1 MYDTHMHTKP
11 FSTDSEMELSE
22 VLKRKEES
30 RLGIVLTEHMD
41 YDFPM
46 HEIYRFD
53 VDDYFRTYLPY
64 RSDQFLLG
72 VEIGLQRSAA
82 EMNHKLV
89 KTYPFDMVIGS
100 IHTVYGKDLYKSS
113 YFQSFP
119 EKKSAY
125 AAYLETIYENI
136 REFDD
141 FDTLGH
147 IDYICRKAP
156 YSDQLLHYEDFS
168 EIIDKILKLLAER
181 KKSLEIN
188 TRLFVQKEAVYELG
202 IICSRFEKLGG
213 QTVTIG
219 SDAHKASAIGNR
231 IENAYEL
238 AWQCGLTPV
247 VYKARHPYPVK

>member
-22 VLKRKEES
+22 VLRRKEES
-30 RLGIVLTEHMD
+30 GLGIVLTEHMD
-41 YDFPM
+41 YDFPSPGV
-46 HEIYRFD
+46 YRFD
-53 VDDYFRTYLPY
+53 VDAYFKAYSSH

-72 VEIGLQRSAA
+72 VEIGLQRFVADK
-82 EMNHKLV
+82 NHKFV
-89 KTYPFDMVIGS
+89 KTWPFDMVIGS
-100 IHTVYGKDLYKSS
+100 VHAVCGKDLYELS

-125 AAYLETIYENI
+125 ETYLRDVYENI
-136 REFDD
+136 RDFDD

-156 YSDQLLHYEDFS
+156 YSDRLLHYEEFS
-168 EIIDKILKLLAER
+168 EIIDEILMLLAQR

-188 TRLFVQKEAVYELG
+188 TRLFDQKEAAQELE
-202 IICSRFEKLGG
+202 IICRRFAKLGG
-213 QTVTIG
+213 QMVTIG
-219 SDAHKASAIGNR
+219 SDAHKASSIGSR

-238 AWQCGLTPV
+238 AQKCGLIPV
-247 VYKARHPYPVK
+247 VYKARQPYPVK

>member
-30 RLGIVLTEHMD
+30 ELGIVLTEHMD
-41 YDFPM
+41 YDFPAPGV
-46 HEIYRFD
+46 YRFD
-53 VDDYFRTYLPY
+53 VDAYFKAYSPH

-72 VEIGLQRSAA
+72 VEIGLQRSVA
-82 EMNHKLV
+82 EKNHKFV
-89 KTYPFDMVIGS
+89 KTWPFDMVIGS
-100 IHTVYGKDLYKSS
+100 VHAVCGKDLYELS

-125 AAYLETIYENI
+125 ETYLRDVYENI
-136 REFDD
+136 RDFDD

-156 YSDQLLHYEDFS
+156 YSDQLLRYEEFS
-168 EIIDKILKLLAER
+168 EMIDKILMLLAKR

-188 TRLFVQKEAVYELG
+188 TRLFDQKEAVQELE
-202 IICSRFEKLGG
+202 IICSRFAKLGG
-213 QTVTIG
+213 QMVTIG
-219 SDAHKASAIGNR
+219 SDAHKASAIGSR

-238 AWQCGLTPV
+238 ARKCGLIPV
-247 VYKARHPYPVK
+247 VYKARQPYPVK